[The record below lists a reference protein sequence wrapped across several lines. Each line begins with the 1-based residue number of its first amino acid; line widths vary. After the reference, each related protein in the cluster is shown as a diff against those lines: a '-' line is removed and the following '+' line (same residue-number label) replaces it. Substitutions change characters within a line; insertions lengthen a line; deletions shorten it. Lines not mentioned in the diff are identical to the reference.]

1 MITLPELGLFFAIL
15 LFVIGL
21 FAVMFRSNIL
31 FQMMGLELL
40 LNSANLAFICA
51 SRMTNTIDGQ
61 VVVFFVMTVAA
72 CEAAV
77 GLAFVIA
84 FFRSRAT
91 TETDDLTMLRG

>member
-1 MITLPELGLFFAIL
+1 MMTLPELGLFFAVL

-40 LNSANLAFICA
+40 LNSANLAFVSA
-51 SRMTNTIDGQ
+51 SSITNTIDGQ

-77 GLAFVIA
+77 GLAFVVA
-84 FFRSRAT
+84 LFRSRAT

>member
-1 MITLPELGLFFAIL
+1 
-15 LFVIGL
+15 V
-21 FAVMFRSNIL
+21 
-31 FQMMGLELL
+31 
-40 LNSANLAFICA
+40 CA

-77 GLAFVIA
+77 GLAFVVA
-84 FFRSRAT
+84 LFRSKAT